1 MPTRRRALGAMA
13 QAAAAFALSPLAARR
28 AESSV
33 LVNDIHSQLNPTRVD
48 RIASVDSEATLG
60 AALAAARAEGR
71 PLCIAG
77 GRHAMGGQQFAGDAV
92 LLDTRPMRQIVGV
105 DAEHGI
111 VEAEAGIQ
119 WPELIER
126 LIAMQREQ
134 PTAWGIIQKQTGAD
148 RLTLGGALA
157 ANIHGRG
164 LALKPIIGDV
174 ESFTLMQADGS
185 IVTCS
190 RSENAELF
198 SLVIG
203 GYGLFGVVTRVRLRL
218 RRRTKLERV
227 VRIIDIDDLMPAF
240 AGRIDEGYLYGDC
253 QFSTDASSDT
263 YLRKGV
269 FACYRPL
276 PADVLMPGEQQEL
289 GETQWREL
297 YYQSHADTRRAYDA
311 YTSYY
316 LSTSGQRYW
325 SDLSQ
330 LGVYIDDYH
339 ADIDRRLGSP
349 YKGSEMITELYVPR
363 PALSAFLTRVRADF
377 RRHGV
382 RLIYGTIRLIERDD
396 ESVLAWA
403 REPWACTVMNLHVD
417 HTPDGIAKAA
427 DDFRRLID
435 RAAEF
440 GGSYFLTYHRW
451 ASRSQVEACHPR
463 MVEFLRAKRRHD
475 PAETFQSDWYR
486 HYKRMFADQLE

>member
-1 MPTRRRALGAMA
+1 MPTRRKAIGAVA
-13 QAAAAFALSPLAARR
+13 QAAVGLALLPFAPRR

-33 LVNDIHSQLNPTRVD
+33 LVNDIHSQLNPTRVE
-48 RIASVDSEATLG
+48 RIVAIGSEAALR
-60 AALAAARAEGR
+60 AALVAARAQGK
-71 PLCIAG
+71 PVCVAG

-92 LLDTRPMRQIVGV
+92 LLDIRPMRRIVGL
-105 DAEHGI
+105 DAEHGV
-111 VEAEAGIQ
+111 VEAETGIQ

-126 LIAMQREQ
+126 LIAMQRDQ
-134 PTAWGIIQKQTGAD
+134 PAAWGIIQKQTGAD
-148 RLTLGGALA
+148 RLTLGGALG

-174 ESFTLMQADGS
+174 ESFTLMHADGS
-185 IVTCS
+185 LSTCS
-190 RSENAELF
+190 RSENRELF

-218 RRRTKLERV
+218 RPRTKLERV

-240 AGRIDEGYLYGDC
+240 AQRIGEGYLYGDC

-276 PADVLMPGEQQEL
+276 AADAAMPAQQKEL
-289 GETQWREL
+289 GEAQWREL
-297 YYQSHADTRRAYDA
+297 YYLSHADTRRAYDA

-325 SDLSQ
+325 SDLGQ
-330 LGVYIDDYH
+330 LSVYIDDYH
-339 ADIDRRLGSP
+339 ADLDRRLGSP
-349 YKGSEMITELYVPR
+349 HKGSEMITELYVPS
-363 PALSAFLTRVRADF
+363 PALSAFLAAVRADF

-382 RLIYGTIRLIERDD
+382 GLIYGTIRLIERDD

-403 REPWACTVMNLHVD
+403 REPWVCTVMNLHVD
-417 HTPDGIAKAA
+417 HTPERVAKAA

-435 RAAEF
+435 RAIEF

-463 MVEFLRAKRRHD
+463 MVEFLRAKLRHD
-475 PAETFQSDWYR
+475 PGEAFQSDWYR
-486 HYKRMFADQLE
+486 HYKRMFADQL

>member
-1 MPTRRRALGAMA
+1 MPTRRKALGAVA
-13 QAAAAFALSPLAARR
+13 QAAAGLALLPFAPRR
-28 AESSV
+28 AEASV

-48 RIASVDSEATLG
+48 RIVAINSEATLR
-60 AALAAARAEGR
+60 AALLSARAQGK
-71 PLCIAG
+71 PVCIAG

-92 LLDTRPMRQIVGV
+92 LLDIRPMRRIVGL

-119 WPELIER
+119 WPELIEG
-126 LIAMQREQ
+126 LIAMQAGQ
-134 PTAWGIIQKQTGAD
+134 PAAWGIIQKQTGAD
-148 RLTLGGALA
+148 RLTLGGALG

-174 ESFTLMQADGS
+174 ESFTLMRADGS
-185 IVTCS
+185 LSTCS
-190 RSENAELF
+190 RSENRELF
-198 SLVIG
+198 GLVIG

-218 RRRTKLERV
+218 RPRTKLERV
-227 VRIIDIDDLMPAF
+227 VRIIDIDELMPAF
-240 AGRIDEGYLYGDC
+240 AQRIGEGYLYGDC

-269 FACYRPL
+269 FACYRAL
-276 PADVLMPGEQQEL
+276 PADAPMPAQQKEL
-289 GETQWREL
+289 GEAQWGEL
-297 YYQSHADTRRAYDA
+297 YYLSHADTRRAYDA

-330 LGVYIDDYH
+330 LSVYIDDYH
-339 ADIDRRLGSP
+339 AGLDRRLGSP
-349 YKGSEMITELYVPR
+349 HKGSEMITELYVPR
-363 PALSAFLTRVRADF
+363 PALSAFLAAVRADF
-377 RRHGV
+377 RQHNV
-382 RLIYGTIRLIERDD
+382 ELIYGTIRLIERDD

-403 REPWACTVMNLHVD
+403 REPWVCTVMNLHVD
-417 HTPDGIAKAA
+417 HTPDRIAKAA

-435 RAAEF
+435 RAIEF

-463 MVEFLRAKRRHD
+463 MIEFLRAKRRHD
-475 PAETFQSDWYR
+475 PAEVFQSDWYR
-486 HYKRMFADQLE
+486 HYKTMFADQL

>member
-1 MPTRRRALGAMA
+1 MPTRRKALGAVA
-13 QAAAAFALSPLAARR
+13 QAAAGLALLPFAPRR
-28 AESSV
+28 AESGV
-33 LVNDIHSQLNPTRVD
+33 LVNDIHSQLNPTRVE
-48 RIASVDSEATLG
+48 RIVAIDSEAALR
-60 AALAAARAEGR
+60 AALAAARAEGK
-71 PLCIAG
+71 PVCIAG
-77 GRHAMGGQQFAGDAV
+77 GRHAMGSQQFAGDAV
-92 LLDTRPMRQIVGV
+92 LVDIRPMQRIVGL

-126 LIAMQREQ
+126 LIAMQ
-134 PTAWGIIQKQTGAD
+134 PGKPAAWGIIQKQTGAD
-148 RLTLGGALA
+148 RLTLGGALG

-174 ESFTLMQADGS
+174 ESFTLMHADGS
-185 IVTCS
+185 LSTCS
-190 RSENAELF
+190 RSENRELF

-218 RRRTKLERV
+218 RPRTKLERV

-240 AGRIDEGYLYGDC
+240 AQRIGEGYLYGDC
-253 QFSTDASSDT
+253 QFSTDVSSDT

-276 PADVLMPGEQQEL
+276 AADAPMPAQQKEL
-289 GETQWREL
+289 GEAQWREL
-297 YYQSHADTRRAYDA
+297 YYHSHADTRRAYDA

-325 SDLSQ
+325 SDLGQ
-330 LGVYIDDYH
+330 LSVYIDDYH
-339 ADIDRRLGSP
+339 ADLDRRLGGP
-349 YKGSEMITELYVPR
+349 HKGSEMITELYVPR
-363 PALSAFLTRVRADF
+363 PALSAFLAAVRADF

-382 RLIYGTIRLIERDD
+382 GLIYGTIRLIERDD

-403 REPWACTVMNLHVD
+403 REPWVCTVMNLHVD
-417 HTPDGIAKAA
+417 HTPERIAKAA

-435 RAAEF
+435 RAIEF

-475 PAETFQSDWYR
+475 PGEAFQSDWYR
-486 HYKRMFADQLE
+486 HYKRMFADQL